1 MFLSKKINLCQW
13 RHFLGFQNIGLSG
26 FENNVKMKHGVK
38 VHANSRF
45 HLSLLLFIW
54 FSVFFAVNAIELLC
68 AAVNASTMFQ
78 SQFTIL
84 KFNMQI
90 TRREK
95 GQVYSQHRQ
104 TKLKKFTFLFQ
115 QFCQTRIIVMTNKH
129 VQLNWTFVSLAHFA
143 SKFCQVNIRR
153 SILKPTWH
161 SHVISPSMARY
172 SKSFWWFHL
181 EIEINVQNFHLDLKR
196 IKPNIAA

>member
-1 MFLSKKINLCQW
+1 MRTHVFIFHC
-13 RHFLGFQNIGLSG
+13 FFT
-26 FENNVKMKHGVK
+26 FD
-38 VHANSRF
+38 SRF
-45 HLSLLLFIW
+45 SLLWMQSNFCVLLW
-54 FSVFFAVNAIELLC
+54 MLQLCFSHNSQYWSLLC
-68 AAVNASTMFQ
+68 K
-78 SQFTIL
+78 L
-84 KFNMQI
+84 
-90 TRREK
+90 REMK
-95 GQVYSQHRQ
+95 KAKYIRNTDSRSW
-104 TKLKKFTFLFQ
+104 KKFTFLFQ

-161 SHVISPSMARY
+161 SHVISPNMARY